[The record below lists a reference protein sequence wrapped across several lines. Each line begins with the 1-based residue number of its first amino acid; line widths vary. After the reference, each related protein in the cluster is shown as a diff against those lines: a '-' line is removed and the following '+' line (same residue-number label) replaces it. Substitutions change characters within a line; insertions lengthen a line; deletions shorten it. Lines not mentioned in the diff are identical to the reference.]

1 MSDLKTHFNET
12 SKHYDN
18 LVKKTIP
25 KYDEMIEALVNSIPE
40 KENLRILDL
49 GCGTG
54 NISLQ
59 VLERFPDAK
68 ITCLDISDK
77 MIEVAKEKLA
87 GYENIEFV
95 LGDFTI
101 VDIIDDYD
109 AIISSLALHHI
120 RDENDKRQM
129 YQCIY
134 DSLKQDGVFYNADV
148 MEANSK
154 YNSKL
159 NEKIADKYMA
169 ENQLTVEDMKDHKK
183 KREHNDHPIT
193 ITDHL
198 RLLEDVGFK
207 EIDVIWKYYSNAVYG
222 GTRKE

>member
-1 MSDLKTHFNET
+1 MSDLKTHFNQASEEFDT
-12 SKHYDN
+12 
-18 LVKKTIP
+18 LVEKTIP
-25 KYDEMIEALVNSIPE
+25 KYNEMIEALVNSIPE

-77 MIEVAKEKLA
+77 MLDVAKEKLA

-120 RDENDKRQM
+120 KDENDKRQM

-148 MEANSK
+148 IEANSK
-154 YNSKL
+154 YNAKL
-159 NEKIADKYMA
+159 NERIADKYMA
-169 ENQLTVEDMKDHKK
+169 ENQVTTEDMKDHKN

-207 EIDVIWKYYSNAVYG
+207 EIDIIWKYYSNAVYG
-222 GTRKE
+222 GTHKE

>member
-1 MSDLKTHFNET
+1 MSDLKTHFNQASEDFDT
-12 SKHYDN
+12 
-18 LVKKTIP
+18 LVEKTIP
-25 KYDEMIEALVNSIPE
+25 KYNEMIDALVNSIPE

-54 NISLQ
+54 NITLQ

-68 ITCLDISDK
+68 VTCLDISDK
-77 MIEVAKEKLA
+77 MLDVAKEKLA
-87 GYENIEFV
+87 GYENVEFV

-120 RDENDKRQM
+120 KDENDKRQM
-129 YQCIY
+129 YQCIF
-134 DSLKQDGVFYNADV
+134 DSLKQGGVFYNADV
-148 MEANSK
+148 IEANSK
-154 YNSKL
+154 YNAKL
-159 NEKIADKYMA
+159 NERIADKYMA
-169 ENQLTVEDMKDHKK
+169 ENQVTTEDMADHKN
-183 KREHNDHPIT
+183 KRKHNDHPIT
-193 ITDHL
+193 MMDHL

-207 EIDVIWKYYSNAVYG
+207 EIDVIWKYYTNAVYG

>member
-1 MSDLKTHFNET
+1 MADLKTHFNEA
-12 SKHYDN
+12 SEVYDN
-18 LVKKTIP
+18 LVQKTIP
-25 KYDEMIEALVNSIPE
+25 KYDEMIQALVNAIPE

-54 NISLQ
+54 NITQ
-59 VLERFPDAK
+59 KVKERFPDAK

-87 GYENIEFV
+87 EYDNIEFV

-120 RDENDKRQM
+120 KDENDKRAM

-148 MEANSK
+148 MEASSK
-154 YNSKL
+154 YNTKL
-159 NEKIADKYMA
+159 NERITDKYMA
-169 ENQLTVEDMKDHKK
+169 EKQLSIDEMQEHKS
-183 KREHNDHPIT
+183 KRKHNDHPIT
-193 ITDHL
+193 LKDHIK
-198 RLLEDVGFK
+198 LLEDVGFK
-207 EIDVIWKYYSNAVYG
+207 EIDVIWKYYQNAVYG
-222 GTRKE
+222 GTRKD

>member
-154 YNSKL
+154 
-159 NEKIADKYMA
+159 
-169 ENQLTVEDMKDHKK
+169 
-183 KREHNDHPIT
+183 
-193 ITDHL
+193 
-198 RLLEDVGFK
+198 
-207 EIDVIWKYYSNAVYG
+207 
-222 GTRKE
+222 

>member
-129 YQCIY
+129 YQYIY

-159 NEKIADKYMA
+159 NERIADKYMA

>member
-159 NEKIADKYMA
+159 NERIADKYMA